1 MLKKLNSE
9 PLPIVKFI
17 NSSYKLMKLQRFVCK
32 TQKTVGGTEAS
43 CLEMIG
49 VLYLML
55 LFI

>member
-9 PLPIVKFI
+9 PLPNVKFI

-32 TQKTVGGTEAS
+32 TQKTVVGTEAS